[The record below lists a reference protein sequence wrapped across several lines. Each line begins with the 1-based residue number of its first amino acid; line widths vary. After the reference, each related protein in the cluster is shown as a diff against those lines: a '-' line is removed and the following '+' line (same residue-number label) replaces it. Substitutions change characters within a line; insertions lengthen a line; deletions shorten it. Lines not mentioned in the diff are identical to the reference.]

1 MGSSFKAATNNTT
14 FLQDLWFVYTDKKV
28 ELVGKTYERNNI
40 IKILLSNILLQ
51 DSNLA
56 NFLLINI
63 TNEIIIEFFNYKDNV
78 GFHGVTLRLGLYF
91 ADWESYLKN
100 NSCMRLRIL
109 NIEVSLTT
117 LSLLFTVL
125 KKNLHEFNACKQ
137 KILDAVIME
146 LKLPIKVAWTLY
158 IYIYIYTCL

>member
-1 MGSSFKAATNNTT
+1 
-14 FLQDLWFVYTDKKV
+14 
-28 ELVGKTYERNNI
+28 
-40 IKILLSNILLQ
+40 
-51 DSNLA
+51 
-56 NFLLINI
+56 
-63 TNEIIIEFFNYKDNV
+63 
-78 GFHGVTLRLGLYF
+78 
-91 ADWESYLKN
+91 
-100 NSCMRLRIL
+100 MRLRIP

-158 IYIYIYTCL
+158 IYIYILVYKLQGLNEKK